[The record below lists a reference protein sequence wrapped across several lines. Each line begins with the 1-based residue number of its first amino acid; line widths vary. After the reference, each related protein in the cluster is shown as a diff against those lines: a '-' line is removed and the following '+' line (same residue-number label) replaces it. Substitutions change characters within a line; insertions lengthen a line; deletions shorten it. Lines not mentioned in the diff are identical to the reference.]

1 MVGKLLPLV
10 APATGVVAG
19 NWAVLYK
26 EARAELGLL
35 EPPAGPLMPAPGK
48 DRQPTVRS
56 LESDEAGAWLRLL
69 LFGNTKT
76 LPERKVT
83 SHSCKCTC
91 ISWAAK
97 FVSPSELLLLGYHV
111 GDFRMGLTYSRDS
124 AAPTLLL
131 LERIL
136 RKIRSGEFVPDAT
149 RSGRFK
155 SSVRGVP
162 LVEIKDEEWEDV
174 GGSTPRSEASLP
186 SANPFGEEQEEPQL
200 DACVTTGSSSSDTS
214 EDEVE
219 KRKAPFVVP
228 PAPSGMSYW
237 VHDKS
242 RVLHLTQEH
251 YKNVF
256 LCGRAVGQL
265 HSRVD
270 GVLIARFE
278 CAPVVGASFEGRCS
292 ELREVF
298 AVADP
303 SIGDLADIRQLHF
316 EATTLVVQ
324 TYKEMV
330 SQESSDGAPL
340 RKLPVP
346 EKRARRENQQGRLS
360 GITMEGELDP
370 AYQLIDAC
378 NHQMESSVLYW
389 LPVEHNVVKMGH
401 QSTPVECDVSDSL
414 KCQWAWMRRG
424 LAYDQCKMITYN
436 VHQRWIQRLL
446 DCLSLSQVPP
456 PGYAYVGLAQC
467 IRADK
472 ELFLLMSREN
482 LKTFRG
488 NAAGELPLDNLI
500 NRLSYDQRVQRFLL
514 PMIKGPKGGGKGK
527 DKDKDPPPPQ
537 VDDERPQKPKPSAH
551 AKEIAKR
558 RGGPKNKPEAL
569 KPYDTR
575 TKWGNVCWGCN
586 LEDGCDLKTEKDPKS
601 GFMKC
606 ARGLHICAACHKP
619 GHSVLNCKSKAA
631 QAA

>member
-1 MVGKLLPLV
+1 GQTFAMLKSGIFDRDSDGVITFVECSIGVHKTQHARQMVGKLLPLV

-26 EARAELGLL
+26 AELGLL

-69 LFGNTKT
+69 LFGNTKI

-97 FVSPSELLLLGYHV
+97 FGVSPSELLLLGYHV

-136 RKIRSGEFVPDAT
+136 HKVRSGEFVPDAT

-155 SSVRGVP
+155 SSARGVP
-162 LVEIKDEEWEDV
+162 LVEIKDEEWEE
-174 GGSTPRSEASLP
+174 R
-186 SANPFGEEQEEPQL
+186 EEPQL

-214 EDEVE
+214 EDEAE
-219 KRKAPFVVP
+219 KSK
-228 PAPSGMSYW
+228 
-237 VHDKS
+237 
-242 RVLHLTQEH
+242 
-251 YKNVF
+251 
-256 LCGRAVGQL
+256 
-265 HSRVD
+265 
-270 GVLIARFE
+270 
-278 CAPVVGASFEGRCS
+278 GRCA
-292 ELREVF
+292 ELREDGSLHEGLAAQRIKTYRSLAFSMGTPSAAPSEDQFKELAAKVF

-316 EATTLVVQ
+316 EATTLVIQ

-389 LPVEHNVVKMGH
+389 LPPSKCPKRDVEVIQGFKEKPATLQVEHNVVKMGH

-446 DCLSLSQVPP
+446 DCLSQ
-456 PGYAYVGLAQC
+456 
-467 IRADK
+467 

-500 NRLSYDQRVQRFLL
+500 NRLSYDQRVQQFLL

-527 DKDKDPPPPQ
+527 DEDKDPPPPQ
-537 VDDERPQKPKPSAH
+537 VDDERPQKPKPSAR
-551 AKEIAKR
+551 AKEIA
-558 RGGPKNKPEAL
+558 
-569 KPYDTR
+569 
-575 TKWGNVCWGCN
+575 NV
-586 LEDGCDLKTEKDPKS
+586 E
-601 GFMKC
+601 
-606 ARGLHICAACHKP
+606 
-619 GHSVLNCKSKAA
+619 
-631 QAA
+631 